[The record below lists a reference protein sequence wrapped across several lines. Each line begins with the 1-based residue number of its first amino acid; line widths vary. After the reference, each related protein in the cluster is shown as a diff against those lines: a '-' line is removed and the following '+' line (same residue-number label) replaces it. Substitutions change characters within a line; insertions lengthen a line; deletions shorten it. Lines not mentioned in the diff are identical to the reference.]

1 MDGLATVATV
11 ADDLSAV
18 LEKVVVGGDLS
29 KLSPAERLTYYERLC
44 RSLNLNPLTR
54 PFEYITLQ
62 GRLTLYAR
70 KDCTDQLRR
79 QHAIAITR
87 LERERVGDLYVVT
100 AYAQTPDGRT
110 DSDIGAVSLA
120 HLQGEALANAL
131 MRAVT
136 KAKRRVTLS
145 ICGLGILD
153 ESEIEDLPREAL
165 EPASPE
171 PARASLPAQADTA
184 RGSKPNEAYA
194 DPVTSFYAWARDTLG
209 LEEADVRAHLGV
221 HLIPDAR
228 EALRAACR
236 QHGVPSTASGLLR
249 LRQVLQTLVAA
260 ARATQAEAEAHA
272 EADDGQ

>member
-1 MDGLATVATV
+1 MDALATL
-11 ADDLSAV
+11 DNDLASI

-29 KLSPAERLTYYERLC
+29 KLSAAERMLYYERLC
-44 RSLNLNPLTR
+44 HSLGLNPLTR

-79 QHAIAITR
+79 AHAIAITR

-100 AYAQTPDGRT
+100 AYAQTADGRT

-153 ESEIEDLPREAL
+153 ESEVEDLPREAL
-165 EPASPE
+165 EPPAAE
-171 PARASLPAQADTA
+171 TARASLPASTDAPRRTQTA
-184 RGSKPNEAYA
+184 EPYT
-194 DPVTSFYAWARDTLG
+194 DPVSAFYTWAEETLG
-209 LEEADVRAHLGV
+209 LDEAAVRAHLGV

-228 EALRAACR
+228 EALRTACR
-236 QHGVPSTASGLLR
+236 QHQLPTTASGLLR
-249 LRQVLQTLVAA
+249 LRQVLRTLVSA
-260 ARATQAEAEAHA
+260 AREVGTASPSPSASEEEA
-272 EADDGQ
+272 